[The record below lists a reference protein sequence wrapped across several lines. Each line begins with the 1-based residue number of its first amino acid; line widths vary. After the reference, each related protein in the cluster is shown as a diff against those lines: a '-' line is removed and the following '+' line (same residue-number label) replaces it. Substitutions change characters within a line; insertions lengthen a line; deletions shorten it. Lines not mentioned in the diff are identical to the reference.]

1 MFWIFLFLKDF
12 LQGCVRSTFSRKYKQ
27 HLFLKQSRDGCK
39 NRLQPFDPLPPP
51 LTASSS
57 HLLKSPSSILN
68 ISYRIT
74 VWQDYRIDLPI
85 TSLKTSWAI
94 SLSPFFVLQTCS
106 ITCIADGC
114 KMQSNVTKWL
124 SLGYSW
130 PSVSTWGSRM
140 VAFKLQ
146 KYFDTH

>member
-1 MFWIFLFLKDF
+1 MDAKIDCNLL
-12 LQGCVRSTFSRKYKQ
+12 T
-27 HLFLKQSRDGCK
+27 
-39 NRLQPFDPLPPP
+39 PFPPP

-146 KYFDTH
+146 KYFDTHWPGKMIIDPRPSFQTVGLNQKSWYLKNVQ